1 MKVISVRI
9 EGAKGDEDAAH
20 ALKYPTKP
28 DPRLN
33 KHNKLVVK
41 YQKKADALMEK
52 NGFTRKG
59 NSLVAYTRKG
69 GPTVI
74 ARGNIEALN
83 AKGFGTSPT
92 SKNLPVRLF
101 IGWYGT
107 STATRQ
113 REIPGTGF
121 EDFWKKQ
128 VPEWDSKVL
137 RGPSGHTENLYQNLA
152 KDYESGKTEKVLKE
166 QFEALKTFIEGLKKK
181 G

>member
-1 MKVISVRI
+1 MKVISVHI

-74 ARGNIEALN
+74 ARGNIESLN

-121 EDFWKKQ
+121 EDFWKQQ
-128 VPEWDSKVL
+128 VPEWDSKYCAGL
-137 RGPSGHTENLYQNLA
+137 PATLKSCIRTLP
-152 KDYESGKTEKVLKE
+152 KTTNPARLKRSSKNS
-166 QFEALKTFIEGLKKK
+166 LKP
-181 G
+181 